1 MTAGTL
7 LLWLRGALLV
17 GALLSVGLAHRLRG
31 GALGLARGQAPA
43 SPAPAPAAP
52 SPDYRA
58 ELGARL
64 GAQIEALSA
73 TDPEAAGELGARV
86 DDRVG
91 PLAEA
96 RYATGLAFNRA
107 RDRSAALLWYDR
119 CLALAPLH
127 RGALYDRAELRLLG
141 GDTEGARS
149 DLALLLAHPPVHWST
164 QLRVAQLAAM
174 DRDSV
179 AFERAMVGAL
189 AAGFERRTLGLD
201 PAWRAWLDDPALGP
215 ILQRL
220 IAVYGSEGLLDEL
233 RSQP

>member
-1 MTAGTL
+1 MAAGAL
-7 LLWLRGALLV
+7 FSRLRGVLLFA
-17 GALLSVGLAHRLRG
+17 ALLSVGLGRSLLG
-31 GALGLARGQAPA
+31 GALGLAHGQAPA

-52 SPDYRA
+52 APDYRA

-73 TDPEAAGELGARV
+73 TNPEAAGTLGARIE
-86 DDRVG
+86 DRVG

-107 RDRSAALLWYDR
+107 RDRDTALVWYDR

-141 GDTEGARS
+141 GDTEGARA
-149 DLALLLAHPPVHWST
+149 DLGLLLAHPPVHWST

-174 DRDSV
+174 DGDPL

-189 AAGFERRTLGLD
+189 AAGFELRTLALD

-215 ILQRL
+215 ILHRL

>member
-1 MTAGTL
+1 VTARSR
-7 LLWLRGALLV
+7 LRRALL
-17 GALLSVGLAHRLRG
+17 GAALPCALLGLGLRG
-31 GALGLARGQAPA
+31 GAGGLAHGQAPA
-43 SPAPAPAAP
+43 SPARAASAP

-73 TDPEAAGELGARV
+73 SDPEAAGRLGARV
-86 DDRVG
+86 EDRVG

-119 CLALAPLH
+119 CLALDPLH

-141 GDTEGARS
+141 GDREGARA

-174 DRDSV
+174 DGDPV
-179 AFERAMVGAL
+179 AFERAMIGAL
-189 AAGFERRTLGLD
+189 AAGFELRTLGLD

-220 IAVYGSEGLLDEL
+220 IAVYGSDGLLDEL
-233 RSQP
+233 RSPP